1 MSDTTNEIIKRIEQ
15 DDEFRETYYDN
26 IDRLVDKQQNPKII
40 INIILKKSLEI
51 YLFITKT
58 KFKNLTFLIHHQ

>member
-26 IDRLVDKQQNPKII
+26 IDRLVEQQQNQRIA
-40 INIILKKSLEI
+40 EI
-51 YLFITKT
+51 PLYPFSQQENPHA
-58 KFKNLTFLIHHQ
+58 KNFSHRQS

>member
-26 IDRLVDKQQNPKII
+26 IDRLVDKQQNQRNKQRIA
-40 INIILKKSLEI
+40 EI
-51 YLFITKT
+51 PLYPFSQQENPHA
-58 KFKNLTFLIHHQ
+58 KNLSHRQS